1 MQEENVKFL
10 DRNQPQFTAA
20 AAAEMAEAIFG
31 LRGELQPLPSERDQN
46 FRLRTATGAGYVLKI
61 ANVDEDPGVV
71 AFQTAALR
79 HMAQEAPTLPL
90 PRVVPTSAGEPWQ
103 MVAGADGAEHL
114 VRVVSYLPGM
124 LMRETEQTPAMWRN
138 LGRFMAQ
145 TDVALRG
152 FFHPHGRHE
161 LLWDVTQSARLR
173 PHVVHIADPTVQE
186 QVDGIL
192 ARMETA
198 VLPQL
203 RRLRHQVIHN
213 DAHESNVLVDPA
225 NPDQIAGLLD
235 FGDMI
240 YAPLIQEVAI
250 AANVRGMPL
259 AQSLDKIAA
268 IAAGYDS
275 VLPLE
280 AEEIDLIYDLVLA
293 RLAIT
298 ATIIAWRRE
307 ETPERPA
314 FLPELEHGCWQSI
327 ADLLAV
333 GKTAVCDH
341 IRRACR
347 FPVYSVTETTSHQ
360 PPATDDGAAMEEL
373 LARRQQVLGKHLAHF
388 YRNPVHL
395 ERGRGAWLYEPDGTA
410 YLDAYNNVPTVGHC
424 HPHVVKAIARQT
436 AVLNTNTRYIYRNI
450 LDYAERLVSTL
461 PDHITVCA
469 FVNSG
474 SEANDIAWRI
484 ARHISGNE
492 GAIIVE
498 NAYHGITEAIKALSP
513 RGVPLEPHVRT
524 LLTPNP
530 YRGQYR
536 TGEPDLAAKYAADAD
551 RAIADLAAAG
561 LQPVA
566 FMIDSAFV
574 SNGSPDVPEGY
585 LTAVAAKVRAAG
597 GLIIADEVQAG
608 FGRSGSHLW
617 GHAAHGLTP
626 DIVTMGKP
634 VGNGFPLGV
643 VATTPEILNSF
654 VGKVGLFS
662 TFGGNPVACAAGMAV
677 LDVIEDEQL
686 IANAGET
693 GNYLRAG
700 IRGLMESH
708 PIIGNV
714 SGRGLLA
721 GVDLVRDRVT
731 LEPAVPETVELINR
745 MREARVLIG
754 KGGDH
759 GNVLKIRPPLAFR
772 REHAD
777 ILLAA
782 LEGALVGL

>member
-1 MQEENVKFL
+1 MQENSVKFL
-10 DRNQPQFTAA
+10 DRNQPEFTVAA
-20 AAAEMAEAIFG
+20 AAGMAEAVFG
-31 LRGELQPLPSERDQN
+31 LRGELKPLPSERDQN

-71 AFQTAALR
+71 GFQTAALR
-79 HMAQEAPTLPL
+79 HMAQEAPALPL

-103 MVAGADGAEHL
+103 MVAGADGAAHL

-124 LMRETEQTPAMWRN
+124 LMRETAQTPAMWRN
-138 LGRFMAQ
+138 LGRFLAQ

-173 PHVVHIADPTVQE
+173 PHIVHITDPTVRE

-192 ARMETA
+192 ERMETA

-314 FLPELEHGCWQSI
+314 FLPELEQGCWQSM

-347 FPVYSVTETTSHQ
+347 FPVYSVVPGTDDGRRT
-360 PPATDDGAAMEEL
+360 TDDGAEIERL
-373 LARRQQVLGKHLAHF
+373 LERRQQVLGKHLAHF

-395 ERGRGAWLYEPDGTA
+395 ERGRGAWLYGPDGTP

-424 HPHVVKAIARQT
+424 HPQVVKAIARQT

-484 ARHISGNE
+484 ARHISGND

-530 YRGQYR
+530 YRGRYR
-536 TGEPDLAAKYAADAD
+536 AGEPDLAEKYAADAD

-561 LQPVA
+561 RQPAA

-585 LTAVAAKVRAAG
+585 LTAVAAKVRAVG

-617 GHAAHGLTP
+617 GHAAHGLHP

-643 VATTPEILNSF
+643 VATTADILNSF

-677 LDVIEDEQL
+677 LDVIEDEAL

-693 GNYLRAG
+693 GSYLRAG
-700 IRGLMESH
+700 IRGLMDRY

-731 LEPAVPETVELINR
+731 LEPAVPETVALINR

-777 ILLAA
+777 ILLEA
-782 LEGALVGL
+782 LEGALMGL